1 VTRIGEPVA
10 SEPGRRPIQ
19 HHLGIVF
26 PLKTVSDKTNAACAL
41 SPAQAGITRTEST
54 QSMTQDTTTA
64 TILKVETDPDTKS
77 IAGYLDAVLRDNEP
91 REFRFIHGRTGK
103 VKNLWWNPDIPH
115 SKVVEWIRTDQ
126 AFGYNIYIAINPNR
140 EGTAAAK
147 MAGKGCEDVDIS
159 SRVWIP
165 IDCDPKRAAGTL
177 ATADERSAAE
187 LISSEILD
195 WYRSN
200 FPDHAEPVHGC
211 SGSGFQIL
219 IPCELAADEVSD
231 KAVKDLLKMLAK
243 TFDNDFAKVDT
254 VVSNRSRIMRV
265 LGSLAFYKKTDHPGR
280 GWLVSSGTAGKPLK
294 LSDIE
299 SVATC
304 SEPPKPSGK
313 AGKPKIE
320 PWIGTPLSYFEMKVR
335 AVAKKLFSVP
345 AGELHVA
352 HRDHVFLLAGYAKT
366 LSLLDQRNFVY
377 ETEMAAVTA
386 NPACV
391 DAELA
396 AKTFNDAW
404 AAGIAKPVPESDL
417 PPFDLPPPP
426 VPPVVVKGSGTEVD
440 SLRCADT
447 DGGRGRLLGEF
458 LTGKARYV
466 HEWSES
472 GWLWWDGGRWNR
484 STPTVY
490 QAAKKWL
497 PSAIASRFGDY
508 KAAKEADDR
517 KSISNALWWCSTD
530 PQIGLPVSDI
540 DNNGWLFNCQN
551 GTLDLET
558 MTFRPANPD
567 DRITKIS
574 STAYDPNAKC
584 PQFMA
589 TLEYFIPDESVRD
602 MVQMHAGSALVGV
615 VTHLKLPILYG
626 QGNNGKST
634 IIVALMDAFGKDYAC
649 MLDAEILTA
658 TGQNSRSDSMYHVA
672 DLHGKRLVIINELE
686 ESATLK
692 TSALKKIIS
701 SDPVKARRPRE
712 MPFDFV
718 PSYKAFLLTNHRPK
732 LRTVDNGTMRR
743 LALVPFDVT
752 IDPAKDVKNFN
763 RILQAEV
770 SGILNWLIEGCMKW
784 KSAGMKIDIPAA
796 VVAATDSYASD
807 EDQIGQFFSAC
818 VTKARGGYVTGKMMF
833 DTYRQWCESSG
844 YEPATLTAFG
854 RRVQQAYVGKRSMG
868 GMTYQNIVAKFEPEY

>member
-1 VTRIGEPVA
+1 
-10 SEPGRRPIQ
+10 
-19 HHLGIVF
+19 
-26 PLKTVSDKTNAACAL
+26 
-41 SPAQAGITRTEST
+41 
-54 QSMTQDTTTA
+54 MTQDTTTA

>member
-1 VTRIGEPVA
+1 MRAGEPIVN
-10 SEPGRRPIQ
+10 EPGRRPIK
-19 HHLGIVF
+19 HHLEIVF

-64 TILKVETDPDTKS
+64 TFLKVETDPDTQS
-77 IAGYLDAVLRDNEP
+77 ITGYLDAVLRDNEP

-115 SKVVEWIRTDQ
+115 SRILEWIKTDQ
-126 AFGYNIYIAINPNR
+126 AFGYNVYVTVNPNHV
-140 EGTAAAK
+140 GTAAAK
-147 MAGKGCEDVDIS
+147 LDGKGCEDANIAR
-159 SRVWIP
+159 RVWLP
-165 IDCDPKRAAGTL
+165 VDVDPKRAAGTL
-177 ATADERSAAE
+177 GTADERSAAE
-187 LISSEILD
+187 SLSSEILE

-200 FPDHAEPVHGC
+200 FPDHAEPVYGC

-219 IPCELAADEVSD
+219 IPCDLAAGEVPD

-243 TFDNDFAKVDT
+243 TFDNESAKVDT

-265 LGSLAFYKKTDHPGR
+265 LGTLAFYKKTDHPGR
-280 GWLVSSGTAGKPLK
+280 GWLVSSGTAGRPLG
-294 LSDIE
+294 LADIE
-299 SVATC
+299 SVVAC
-304 SEPPKPSGK
+304 SEPSKPSGK
-313 AGKPKIE
+313 SEKPKIK
-320 PWIGTPLSYFEMKVR
+320 PWVGTPESFLKMKAEKEARKLS
-335 AVAKKLFSVP
+335 AVP
-345 AGELHVA
+345 AGKLHTA
-352 HRDHVFLLAGYAKT
+352 HVKSAFLIGGYAAA
-366 LSLLDQRNFVY
+366 LHLLDMR
-377 ETEMAAVTA
+377 EIIREIHMGAVVA

-391 DAELA
+391 DEKHAG
-396 AKTFNDAW
+396 KTFDDGW
-404 AAGIAKPVPESDL
+404 AAGTAEPVPESDL
-417 PPFDLPPPP
+417 PPFDVPPP
-426 VPPVVVKGSGTEVD
+426 VPQVVVKGSETEVD
-440 SLRCADT
+440 GLRCADT

-466 HEWSES
+466 HEWNDS
-472 GWLWWDGGRWNR
+472 GWLWWDGCRWNR
-484 STPTVY
+484 STPTVH

-551 GTLDLET
+551 GTLDLEA
-558 MTFRPANPD
+558 MSFRPANPD

-574 STAYDPNAKC
+574 PTAYDQNAKC

-589 TLEYFIPDESVRD
+589 TLEYFIPDEAVRD
-602 MVQMHAGSALVGV
+602 MIQMHAGSALAGV
-615 VTHLKLPILYG
+615 VTHLKLPILFG
-626 QGNNGKST
+626 SGNNGKST
-634 IIVALMDAFGKDYAC
+634 IIVALMDTLGKDYAV
-649 MLDAEILTA
+649 MLDAEVVTS
-658 TGQNSRSDSMYHVA
+658 TGQNSRSDSMYHLA
-672 DLHGKRLVIINELE
+672 DLHGKRLVVINELE

-701 SDPVKARRPRE
+701 SDPVKARRPYE

-770 SGILNWLIEGCMKW
+770 SGILNWLIEGCVKW
-784 KSAGMKIDIPAA
+784 KAAGMKIDIPAA

>member
-1 VTRIGEPVA
+1 MRAGEPIA
-10 SEPGRRPIQ
+10 SVPGRRPIQ
-19 HHLGIVF
+19 HHLEIVF
-26 PLKTVSDKTNAACAL
+26 PLKTVSDRTNAACAL

-64 TILKVETDPDTKS
+64 TFLKAETDPDTQS
-77 IAGYLDAVLRDNEP
+77 ITGYLDAVLRDNEP

-103 VKNLWWNPDIPH
+103 VKNLWWNSEIPN
-115 SKVVEWIRTDQ
+115 SRILEWIKTDQ
-126 AFGYNIYIAINPNR
+126 SFGYNVYVTINPTHV
-140 EGTAAAK
+140 GTAAAK
-147 MAGKGCEDVDIS
+147 LDGKGCEDADIA
-159 SRVWIP
+159 RRAWLP
-165 IDCDPKRAAGTL
+165 IDVDPKRTAGTL

-187 LISSEILD
+187 LLSSEILD

-200 FPDHAEPVHGC
+200 FPDHAEPIRGC

-219 IPCELAADEVSD
+219 IPSHLAADEVSD

-243 TFDNDFAKVDT
+243 TFDNDSAKVDT

-265 LGSLAFYKKTDHPGR
+265 LGSLAFYKKTGHPGR
-280 GWLVSSGTAGKPLK
+280 GFLLNSGTVGKPLE

-299 SVATC
+299 SLVAC
-304 SEPPKPSGK
+304 SEPSKPSGK
-313 AGKPKIE
+313 EGKPKIE
-320 PWIGTPLSYFEMKVR
+320 PWVGTPLSYFQMKVR
-335 AVAKKLFSVP
+335 AVAKKLLSVP

-352 HRDHVFLLAGYAKT
+352 HRDHVFLLAGIAKA
-366 LSLLDQRNFVY
+366 LSLLDQRDFVY
-377 ETEMAAVTA
+377 EEEMAAVTA

-391 DAELA
+391 DVELA
-396 AKTFNDAW
+396 AKTFSDAW
-404 AAGIAKPVPESDL
+404 AAGVAKPVPKSKL

-426 VPPVVVKGSGTEVD
+426 VPPVVVKGSETEVD
-440 SLRCADT
+440 GLRCADT

-458 LTGKARYV
+458 LYGKARYV

-472 GWLWWDGGRWNR
+472 GWLWWDGCRWDR

-558 MTFRPANPD
+558 MSFRPANPD

-589 TLEYFIPDESVRD
+589 TLEYFIPDEAVRD

-615 VTHLKLPILYG
+615 VTHLKLPVLYG

-634 IIVALMDAFGKDYAC
+634 IIVALMDTLGKDYAC
-649 MLDAEILTA
+649 MLDAEILTS

-732 LRTVDNGTMRR
+732 LRTVDAGTMRR
-743 LALVPFDVT
+743 LALVPFDIT

-770 SGILNWLIEGCMKW
+770 SGILNWLIEGCVKW
-784 KSAGMKIDIPAA
+784 KAAGMKIDIPAA
-796 VVAATDSYASD
+796 VIAATDSYASD

-868 GMTYQNIVAKFEPEY
+868 GMTYQNIVVKFEPEY